1 MTNKRFYILIP
12 LLFTIPFLN
21 QNILDLNYT
30 ALINNPTLRLRTL
43 PLIPAL
49 SILFYMLYH
58 TYHPKDVRNLILTTI
73 LTILIPYP
81 ENENFLATLH
91 VIVGYVA
98 LYQLNK
104 LLLHDLLLYPKI
116 KHFYLIGILLTTLS
130 IAYSMQIS
138 GLAQIVYTTFTSI
151 TILRLYNT
159 KT

>member
-1 MTNKRFYILIP
+1 MTNKRFYILLP
-12 LLFTIPFLN
+12 LLFILPFLN
-21 QNILDLNYT
+21 QNIMECNYT
-30 ALINNPTLRLRTL
+30 ALINNPSLRLKTI

-49 SILFYMLYH
+49 SIVFYMLYH
-58 TYHPKDVRNLILTTI
+58 TYNHKDVRNLILTTI

-81 ENENFLATLH
+81 ENENYLATLH
-91 VIVGYVA
+91 VVIGYYA

-104 LLLHDLLLYPKI
+104 ILILDLLTHPKI
-116 KHFYLIGILLTTLS
+116 KHFYLIGILLTALS

-138 GLAQIVYTTFTSI
+138 GLAQIVYTSFTSI